1 MRGRARAV
9 EYPASAAKATAPQLP
24 QPPAPLTLDGDDVL
38 SNLVLQRQILDALD
52 QIVDGVDVGVYRLE
66 ALDLRPDSGRVRER
80 ELLGGPAGQLLRGAA
95 TPGSRPRAAELP
107 AAPRSAATTAAA
119 PRRRQALLLLRTLAP
134 ARLEV
139 HGSGAAGPET
149 GPARARGGAVAAAAS
164 GRAGARRW
172 RDPNCEARGA
182 GLAHEARSRG
192 QKARPRTL
200 GPPTGV
206 YRR

>member
-1 MRGRARAV
+1 MPP
-9 EYPASAAKATAPQLP
+9 PALQRPPRPSSRS
-24 QPPAPLTLDGDDVL
+24 PPAPLTLDGDDVL

-107 AAPRSAATTAAA
+107 AAPRSAATAAAA

-149 GPARARGGAVAAAAS
+149 GPARARGGAVEAAAAS
-164 GRAGARRW
+164 GRAA
-172 RDPNCEARGA
+172 
-182 GLAHEARSRG
+182 LV
-192 QKARPRTL
+192 
-200 GPPTGV
+200 GPEL
-206 YRR
+206 

>member
-1 MRGRARAV
+1 M
-9 EYPASAAKATAPQLP
+9 
-24 QPPAPLTLDGDDVL
+24 L

-107 AAPRSAATTAAA
+107 AAPRSATTAAA

-149 GPARARGGAVAAAAS
+149 GPGRARGGAVAAAS

-172 RDPNCEARGA
+172 LDPNCEARGA

-200 GPPTGV
+200 GPPPGV